1 MTSKLLPTPT
11 EISLVRLPNTFCIPP
26 AFWILTI
33 LNKDE
38 RKDCVRMEKKKKSE
52 KLTSVCLL
60 LWRQTLKWCFCLS
73 CTRAC
78 FSKQIMLLET
88 GECSSTGLLRRHNSE
103 YDSWLVG
110 IIKFG
115 SHFLNL
121 QSQTNTSFHIWWTM
135 FAGQDVSAAVR
146 CFIITS

>member
-88 GECSSTGLLRRHNSE
+88 GQCSSTGLLRDVTIRNMIPGWWES
-103 YDSWLVG
+103 S
-110 IIKFG
+110 
-115 SHFLNL
+115 NL
-121 QSQTNTSFHIWWTM
+121 GPIFKIYNHKQTRRFISDEQCLQARTSLQLW
-135 FAGQDVSAAVR
+135 SALL
-146 CFIITS
+146 

>member
-38 RKDCVRMEKKKKSE
+38 RKDCVRMGKKKKKSE
-52 KLTSVCLL
+52 KLTSVCYHED
-60 LWRQTLKWCFCLS
+60 KFSDWCFCLS

-88 GECSSTGLLRRHNSE
+88 GECSSTGLLRDVTIPNMINGWWES
-103 YDSWLVG
+103 S
-110 IIKFG
+110 
-115 SHFLNL
+115 NL
-121 QSQTNTSFHIWWTM
+121 GPIFKIYNHKQTRRFISDEQCLQARTSL
-135 FAGQDVSAAVR
+135 QL
-146 CFIITS
+146 

>member
-38 RKDCVRMEKKKKSE
+38 RKDCVRMEKKKKVR
-52 KLTSVCLL
+52 KIDVCLFCHEDKL
-60 LWRQTLKWCFCLS
+60 SDWCFCLS

-78 FSKQIMLLET
+78 FLKQITL
-88 GECSSTGLLRRHNSE
+88 CSSTGLLGE
-103 YDSWLVG
+103 VT
-110 IIKFG
+110 IPI
-115 SHFLNL
+115 
-121 QSQTNTSFHIWWTM
+121 
-135 FAGQDVSAAVR
+135 
-146 CFIITS
+146 